1 MPDYTI
7 IEYTCH
13 ACMGPFGNC
22 YTTGDFLDT
31 INREIAKR
39 QTTYPKMIAKRAQQ
53 GATDQKMEILVDQ
66 LGSQLTLLTVVQG
79 IIKDNIDIL
88 DPASAARYYLELHRE
103 MQMRKRYYPRAIYF
117 KRIKPEIAAQET
129 AVWGHLCRWF
139 KAKYV
144 GEISTKTLKKMIV

>member
-1 MPDYTI
+1 MPDSLT
-7 IEYTCH
+7 ENTCF
-13 ACMGPFGNC
+13 ACMGPCGNC

-53 GATDQKMEILVDQ
+53 GATDQEMKILTDQ
-66 LGSQLTLLTVVQG
+66 LGSQLTLLTVVQS
-79 IIKDNIDIL
+79 IIKDNLDFL

-139 KAKYV
+139 KAKFV
-144 GEISTKTLKKMIV
+144 GDISDRKLKKMIV